1 MGYGI
6 VTTDEKNMMYGGYI
20 FVKGGRNAELCRFNA
35 SERNEGT
42 LSEQQIKY
50 ELEFSLFGETQIHK
64 FTLLLGFKYL
74 NL

>member
-35 SERNEGT
+35 SERNDGT
-42 LSEQQIKY
+42 KSEHQMKY
-50 ELEFSLFGETQIHK
+50 ELEF
-64 FTLLLGFKYL
+64 FTYREVYEAGRMSWT
-74 NL
+74 